1 VSSATNQAM
10 VPQNVLDNLSK
21 FISSFSD
28 LPHPLLIA
36 QKFCLKYNDYGKQ
49 FGLPVIVGIVEH
61 LIKNDS
67 EVLELVI

>member
-10 VPQNVLDNLSK
+10 VPQNVLDDLSK

-36 QKFCLKYNDYGKQ
+36 QKFCLKYNDYEKQ
-49 FGLPVIVGIVEH
+49 FGLLEIMAMVEH

-67 EVLELVI
+67 EMLELVM

>member
-1 VSSATNQAM
+1 VSSIINQAI
-10 VPQNVLDNLSK
+10 VPQNVLDDLSK